1 MTYWKFKGLSL
12 DGIFKMAIFC
22 HNKTKCSNTNSYTS
36 SIYIYIYF
44 FFVQVR
50 KDIGENG
57 THSWKLSITRFV
69 FCTCTRFFS
78 IEPVLSRSAIS
89 LPLLM
94 ISLLPVI
101 PQYIF
106 KAIHLHFLL
115 LNTTPVFSIVSAEGQ
130 FIVPVVKLPT
140 AFITHFQWL
149 MLF

>member
-1 MTYWKFKGLSL
+1 MTVSL
-12 DGIFKMAIFC
+12 KWQFFC

-36 SIYIYIYF
+36 SISLLF
-44 FFVQVR
+44 FYT
-50 KDIGENG
+50 GERGHRGKWDTFMKTLHYQNCILHMH
-57 THSWKLSITRFV
+57 T
-69 FCTCTRFFS
+69 FFSS
-78 IEPVLSRSAIS
+78 IEPVLSRGAIS

-130 FIVPVVKLPT
+130 LIVPVVELPA
-140 AFITHFQWL
+140 AFITHFQ
-149 MLF
+149 